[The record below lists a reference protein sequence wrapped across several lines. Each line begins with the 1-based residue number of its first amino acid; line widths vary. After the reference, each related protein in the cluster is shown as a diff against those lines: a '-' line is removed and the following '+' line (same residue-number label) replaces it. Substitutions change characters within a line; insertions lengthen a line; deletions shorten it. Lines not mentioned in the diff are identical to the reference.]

1 MRWETIGN
9 YGRMGLL
16 LLAASLTTGLAFGQ
30 SANTGEI
37 KGTVVDSSGAV
48 VAGAT
53 VTITD
58 VQTGVSTVTTTNADG
73 IYDKPSIPIGQYKV
87 TFSKAGFRTFVREG
101 IALQIE
107 TLAVDATLQV
117 GTTTESIV
125 VNAEA
130 SLVETETSDQHVN
143 LSTEAI
149 RTAPIVGTDWRAEMT
164 QLIPGVNTGGG
175 SGMANGQCIGV
186 NGTQQYNVNFLV
198 GRVLGHRSARF
209 KRQQLTLCR
218 WMPSAR

>member
-58 VQTGVSTVTTTNADG
+58 VQTGVSTVTTTNSDG
-73 IYDKPSIPIGQYKV
+73 IYDAPSIPIGQYKV

-101 IALQIE
+101 LALQIQ
-107 TLAVDATLQV
+107 TIAVDATLQV
-117 GTTTESIV
+117 GTTTESVV

-164 QLIPGVNTGGG
+164 QLIPGVNNGGG
-175 SGMANGQCIGV
+175 SGMANGQAIGV
-186 NGTQQYNVNFLV
+186 NGTQPYNVNFLV
-198 GRVLGHRSARF
+198 DGSSATAPRD
-209 KRQQLTLCR
+209 
-218 WMPSAR
+218 